1 MTYNDFQL
9 LSDNERADCLWDRGK
24 PVASL
29 DRENAR
35 FVLYQLDGFY
45 VEAEYKTDFMEIVM
59 LRPFETNAV
68 PEVYLDQVNIS
79 GLQH

>member
-59 LRPFETNAV
+59 LRPFETNVV